1 MTKQAAS
8 VSVSLKV
15 SPLGAEKANHTL
27 TPGNASSQVQTVLR
41 TRDLKFMFG
50 IEEEF
55 FLGLCHFS
63 LRGKTIPT
71 IG

>member
-41 TRDLKFMFG
+41 TQDLKFMFG
-50 IEEEF
+50 IEEL

-63 LRGKTIPT
+63 LRGKIVPT